1 MAFQAAFFAAM
12 VMLTVVSGPAA
23 IGQTAELKPE
33 QVIDRLQSAA
43 QRLSFAG
50 TFVHQQG
57 PVLQTSRILQ
67 VRDARRSA
75 VKVQALEGSRHEIIR
90 TGQEIRV
97 YMPEHQMVKLD
108 RTELARSAFPAIFVG
123 SPEGILRNYE
133 LVRGG
138 SLRMADLEADEYLL
152 KPRHEMRWPVR
163 IWVDQQSGLVLK
175 CQRLDF
181 DGHAIEQAAFTEL
194 RFDPRAKASAL
205 RPSFESAKDW
215 TVHDASMSRVQ
226 PMPSLKYKPEVVK
239 GFELVGVYQQP
250 ATGSEGG
257 LPFGVR
263 RYVLSDGIATL
274 SVFVQP
280 KQASGSIA
288 ERIYRRGALS
298 MISREIQQAW
308 VTIMGEVPPETL
320 RQFAQSVEWKVSP

>member
-1 MAFQAAFFAAM
+1 MRVQALVFAAM
-12 VMLTVVSGPAA
+12 VIGASVSGPAVTA
-23 IGQTAELKPE
+23 QTAELKPG

-43 QRLSFAG
+43 QQLSFSG

-67 VRDARRSA
+67 LRDSRRSA

-90 TGQEIRV
+90 VGQEIRV
-97 YMPEHQMVKLD
+97 YMPEHQLVKLD
-108 RTELARSAFPAIFVG
+108 RTELVRSAFPAIFVG
-123 SPEGILRNYE
+123 SSDDILRNYE

-138 SLRMADLEADEYLL
+138 SIRMADLEADEYLL

-163 IWVDQQSGLVLK
+163 FWVDQQSGLVLK

-181 DGHAIEQAAFTEL
+181 DGQAIEQAAFTEL
-194 RFDPRAKASAL
+194 RFDPRARASAL

-226 PMPSLKYKPEVVK
+226 PMPALKYKPEIVK
-239 GFELVGVYQQP
+239 GFELIGVYQQ
-250 ATGSEGG
+250 AASGSEGG
-257 LPFGVR
+257 LPFAVR

-280 KQASGSIA
+280 KQANGTIA

-308 VTIMGEVPPETL
+308 VTVMGEVPPETL
-320 RQFAQSVEWKVSP
+320 RQFAQSIEWKVSP

>member
-1 MAFQAAFFAAM
+1 MKLRALVFAAM
-12 VMLTVVSGPAA
+12 LIGASVSGPAVTA
-23 IGQTAELKPE
+23 QTAEFKPE

-43 QRLSFAG
+43 QRLSFSG

-67 VRDARRSA
+67 LRDSRRSG

-90 TGQEIRV
+90 MGQEIRV
-97 YMPEHQMVKLD
+97 YMPEQLLVKLD
-108 RTELARSAFPAIFVG
+108 RTELVRSAFPSIFVG

-138 SLRMADLEADEYLL
+138 SIRMADLEADEYLL
-152 KPRHEMRWPVR
+152 KPRHDMRWPVR
-163 IWVDQQSGLVLK
+163 FWVDQQSGLVLK

-181 DGHAIEQAAFTEL
+181 DGHPIEQAAFTEL
-194 RFDPRAKASAL
+194 RFDPRARSSAL

-215 TVHDASMSRVQ
+215 TIHDASMARVQ
-226 PMPSLKYKPEVVK
+226 PMPPLKYKPDVVK
-239 GFELVGVYQQP
+239 GFELIGVYQQP
-250 ATGSEGG
+250 AGTADGG
-257 LPFGVR
+257 LPFAVR

-280 KQASGSIA
+280 KQANATMA
-288 ERIYRRGALS
+288 ERVYRRGALS
-298 MISREIQQAW
+298 MISREVQQAW
-308 VTIMGEVPPETL
+308 VTVMGEVPPDTL
-320 RQFAQSVEWKVSP
+320 RQFAQSIEWKVSP